1 MSLRVVD
8 LFFYFTGRDGSCWPQ
23 DGRKLFKRSFDLS
36 EVKGVD
42 ERVINDAISVF
53 IYLIG
58 QIVEEID
65 R

>member
-1 MSLRVVD
+1 M
-8 LFFYFTGRDGSCWPQ
+8 PQ